1 MISSSLLTDSARSQV
16 PTVVNLTE
24 AFAPRVIG
32 VATLPSF
39 AVTKSVTLV
48 QVVSPGRLISK
59 ETDSPAIGVLSL
71 SVN

>member
-1 MISSSLLTDSARSQV
+1 MICSSLLTDSARSQV
-16 PTVVNLTE
+16 PTVVNLME

-39 AVTKSVTLV
+39 AVTNSVTLV
-48 QVVSPGRLISK
+48 QAVSPGRLISK
-59 ETDSPAIGVLSL
+59 DTDSPAIGVLSF